1 MGELIQKHGEDIFKL
16 WVMNNQWQ
24 FCKFLAQTGPTT
36 MSRPITRCFCSN
48 GYLLLYSSFTKQLN
62 CRSKSIVSFLLIF
75 TESTLHLWWLSI
87 EPFFLL
93 FFDSDLYVAQFL
105 IWSCLGFMFTSLFAT
120 ISFPAWSFISRSV
133 NNEYCQFFFF
143 SWLHLIN
150 VDTSSFYLQFRPS
163 VFLFFFLYYGYTSS
177 CFGLSKLK
185 PSLHLMTFDLSTSLL
200 LGEGNNFKFKGNR
213 RPTWWLCIWV
223 LI

>member
-16 WVMNNQWQ
+16 WVMNIQWQ

-36 MSRPITRCFCSN
+36 MPRPITRCFCSN

-120 ISFPAWSFISRSV
+120 ISLRSWSFISGSV
-133 NNEYCQFFFF
+133 NNEYRQFFFRGCTW
-143 SWLHLIN
+143 SMLTPL
-150 VDTSSFYLQFRPS
+150 VSTSSLDLQF
-163 VFLFFFLYYGYTSS
+163 FFSFFYIMVTPPVVLVCQNWS
-177 CFGLSKLK
+177 
-185 PSLHLMTFDLSTSLL
+185 HLCT
-200 LGEGNNFKFKGNR
+200 
-213 RPTWWLCIWV
+213 
-223 LI
+223 

>member
-16 WVMNNQWQ
+16 WVMNIQWQ

-62 CRSKSIVSFLLIF
+62 CRSKNIVSFLLIF

-143 SWLHLIN
+143 RGCTWSMLTPL
-150 VDTSSFYLQFRPS
+150 VSTSSLDLQF
-163 VFLFFFLYYGYTSS
+163 FFSFFYIVKIEAIFALND
-177 CFGLSKLK
+177 LWLK
-185 PSLHLMTFDLSTSLL
+185 YFSFARWREQLQIQR
-200 LGEGNNFKFKGNR
+200 K
-213 RPTWWLCIWV
+213 
-223 LI
+223 

>member
-1 MGELIQKHGEDIFKL
+1 
-16 WVMNNQWQ
+16 MNNQWQ

-163 VFLFFFLYYGYTSS
+163 VFLFFFFILW
-177 CFGLSKLK
+177 
-185 PSLHLMTFDLSTSLL
+185 LHLQLCWSVKIEAIFALNDL
-200 LGEGNNFKFKGNR
+200 
-213 RPTWWLCIWV
+213 WLKYFSFARWREQLQIQRKS
-223 LI
+223 